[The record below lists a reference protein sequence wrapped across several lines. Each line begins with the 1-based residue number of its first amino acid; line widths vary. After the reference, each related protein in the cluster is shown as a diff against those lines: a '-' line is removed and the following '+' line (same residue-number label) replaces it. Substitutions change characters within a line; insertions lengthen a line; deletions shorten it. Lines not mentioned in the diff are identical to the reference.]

1 VRVEDLPTLADATDE
16 VIAARTGGAV
26 SLAVGMARVFSGLP
40 GMRALLDYWYH
51 FAIMFEALFILTTI
65 DTGTRVGRFLLQEAL
80 GRRWP
85 RLGDTSWPPA
95 AMLASGLLVVAWSYF
110 ILNGSIA
117 TIWPMFGIANQLLAS
132 VALAVGTTILLKEA
146 RRPVYAWV
154 TLGPLIFVAGT
165 TITAG
170 LRSLFEFYIP
180 MARVPETMTKGLV
193 NATVTATLL
202 ACVLAILVM
211 SARKWRQLIAS
222 RTGS

>member
-1 VRVEDLPTLADATDE
+1 MARYVNRSAWAQRLLGADQHMRIRVAMTGVSALLSMVCGGLVILLAYAGFARVDLSLLWIGTL
-16 VIAARTGGAV
+16 VLFNLGVLVCIRTGWTQR
-26 SLAVGMARVFSGLP
+26 LDDP
-40 GMRALLDYWYH
+40 ALTQLQIRY
-51 FAIMFEALFILTTI
+51 AIL
-65 DTGTRVGRFLLQEAL
+65 
-80 GRRWP
+80 
-85 RLGDTSWPPA
+85 SNA
-95 AMLASGLLVVAWSYF
+95 AG
-110 ILNGSIA
+110 
-117 TIWPMFGIANQLLAS
+117 
-132 VALAVGTTILLKEA
+132 
-146 RRPVYAWV
+146 YAWV